1 MRPEEHVEATRPDY
15 EQPLHVRIQ
24 AEFMEMP
31 GLKLTISQA
40 SRLFALDAARC
51 EQVLSLLVGRGVLA
65 AAGGEFVRADS
76 GRRQS

>member
-1 MRPEEHVEATRPDY
+1 MRPAEHVEATRLDHD
-15 EQPLHVRIQ
+15 QSLHVRVQ

-31 GLKLTISQA
+31 GLKLTIPQA
-40 SRLFALDAARC
+40 ARLFALDSARC

-65 AAGGEFVRADS
+65 AAGGAFMRADS